1 MEFSIERLWN
11 GEVCSD
17 TPIHFQLKSKSYYY
31 GTLLQCLKI
40 TRVLNIRSSAYIF
53 VKLKIESELNFL
65 VIFKHCAVAKRAL
78 YNVSGFCRSCWE

>member
-17 TPIHFQLKSKSYYY
+17 TPIHFQLKSKSIHYF
-31 GTLLQCLKI
+31 TMFDNHLKI
-40 TRVLNIRSSAYIF
+40 LF
-53 VKLKIESELNFL
+53 QQVKEYETFL
-65 VIFKHCAVAKRAL
+65 VIFNHCGAKRAL